1 MWGWLIHPEKPYT
14 WGFIGRVGLKAMILF
29 IIANGLFMV
38 LQPMDFISRLSLY
51 NVVFDGRVRLPYA
64 GSDSSQ
70 SYAVTM
76 DNIPAMIASH
86 QVARPKADDE
96 FRVLILGNSGI
107 WGFLLPPQQTLAP
120 QLNDMN
126 YLLADGRRVVAYNL
140 AYPLPLTLRDLL
152 LLDEAMR
159 YEPDMVVWLVSM
171 TSFFL
176 PSQFVDTM
184 VINNRDG
191 VSQLIDNYELA
202 ISLSD
207 IKFPEHN
214 FFGQLAS
221 SQQALAELYRNQLY
235 GMMWQ
240 STESDL
246 FIEAYAPL
254 SNDLEE
260 DVTWGGFEPFVPLVE
275 DNLFFNV
282 VDVGYTISGDIP
294 LIVITQPM
302 FIATGANS
310 DVLYNNDAPR
320 WAFDSYRA
328 LFTQLAPQRNWH
340 YCDLW
345 DALPNEFYT
354 DTPFHINS
362 EGTGELA
369 RILGE
374 MITDYMEFGYLGQE
388 CE

>member
-1 MWGWLIHPEKPYT
+1 
-14 WGFIGRVGLKAMILF
+14 
-29 IIANGLFMV
+29 
-38 LQPMDFISRLSLY
+38 
-51 NVVFDGRVRLPYA
+51 
-64 GSDSSQ
+64 
-70 SYAVTM
+70 
-76 DNIPAMIASH
+76 
-86 QVARPKADDE
+86 
-96 FRVLILGNSGI
+96 
-107 WGFLLPPQQTLAP
+107 
-120 QLNDMN
+120 
-126 YLLADGRRVVAYNL
+126 
-140 AYPLPLTLRDLL
+140 
-152 LLDEAMR
+152 
-159 YEPDMVVWLVSM
+159 M

-369 RILGE
+369 RIIGE
-374 MITDYMEFGYLGQE
+374 MMTDYMEFGYLGRE